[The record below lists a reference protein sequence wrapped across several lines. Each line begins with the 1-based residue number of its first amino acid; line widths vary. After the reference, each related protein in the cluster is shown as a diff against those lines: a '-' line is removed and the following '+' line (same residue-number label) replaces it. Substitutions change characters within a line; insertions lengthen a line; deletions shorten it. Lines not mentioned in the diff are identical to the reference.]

1 MTLIKTE
8 VVHTMKNKKL
18 KFIYWAILLMA
29 LVALTFS
36 ITCGIIAFADEG
48 DSETP
53 VIEENELPPTILTRL
68 SENINKNKT
77 TILAGLGTA
86 FSFILTSV
94 AVPYLKKKL
103 AKYDNTMLNNSASNA
118 QVINVVNQ
126 LISKYE
132 EVQNVL
138 GLLQNSEQARDTII
152 NELTAYAKGTM
163 GILTTV
169 YQNSKNVPQV
179 VKDIIN
185 VKYVSALKNS
195 VNTVEDSS
203 SKEG

>member
-1 MTLIKTE
+1 MIKTE
-8 VVHTMKNKKL
+8 GIHTMKNKKL
-18 KFIYWAILLMA
+18 KFVYWAILVMA

-36 ITCGIIAFADEG
+36 ITCGVIAFADEG
-48 DSETP
+48 DTETP
-53 VIEENELPPTILTRL
+53 IVEETELPPTILTRL
-68 SENINKNKT
+68 SESINKNKT

-94 AVPYLKKKL
+94 AAPFLRKKL
-103 AKYDNTMLNNSASNA
+103 SKYETTMLNTSASNSE
-118 QVINVVNQ
+118 VINVVNQ
-126 LISKYE
+126 LIGKYD
-132 EVQNVL
+132 EVQTVL

-195 VNTVEDSS
+195 VVNVENTEN
-203 SKEG
+203 KEG

>member
-1 MTLIKTE
+1 
-8 VVHTMKNKKL
+8 MKNKKL
-18 KFIYWAILLMA
+18 KFVYWAILVMA

-36 ITCGIIAFADEG
+36 ITCGVIAFADEG
-48 DSETP
+48 DTETP
-53 VIEENELPPTILTRL
+53 IVEETELPPTILTRL
-68 SENINKNKT
+68 SESINKNKT

-94 AVPYLKKKL
+94 AVPFLRKKL
-103 AKYDNTMLNNSASNA
+103 SKYETTMLNTSASNSE
-118 QVINVVNQ
+118 VINVVNQ
-126 LISKYE
+126 LIGKYD
-132 EVQNVL
+132 EVQTVL
-138 GLLQNSEQARDTII
+138 ELLQNSEQARDTII

-185 VKYVSALKNS
+185 VKYVSALKS
-195 VNTVEDSS
+195 SIVSPENTE
-203 SKEG
+203 SKED